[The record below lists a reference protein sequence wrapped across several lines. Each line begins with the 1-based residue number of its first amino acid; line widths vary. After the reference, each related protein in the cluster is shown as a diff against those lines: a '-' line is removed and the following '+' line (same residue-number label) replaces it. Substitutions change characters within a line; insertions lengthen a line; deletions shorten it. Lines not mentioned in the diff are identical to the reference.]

1 MHLPS
6 RRTVCLLA
14 ALALAIFGLLALGGR
29 PAAAQSDNPDLW
41 YAEFWTNQELRGTP
55 VLTRWD
61 RTIDFRWWGGAP
73 HPLVGDDNFSVRWTR
88 DIPFAAGN
96 YRFNATMDD
105 GMRVWINN
113 QLIIDSWTPSQEH
126 TVSVDRF
133 IPAGTHSFR
142 VEHFEAGGQATA
154 IFNWQLI
161 TPEIAGPQFPNWR
174 GVYFNTV
181 NLTGAPVLV
190 RDDRYL
196 NQNWG
201 EASPGPGVNADL
213 WSARW
218 TRQVAVQPGRYRV
231 VATSD
236 DGSRIWV
243 NNQLVIDNWI
253 DQTTTRSAEI
263 FANGNVAN
271 VVVEYY
277 DNFGP
282 AFLQVDL
289 IPLGGPAI
297 QPPGPAGNCTVAP
310 TGLQAQVNGT
320 IVLNVRRGPS
330 TQFEVLTQLQPC
342 ATVQMTGFR
351 STDNQWVQVIVP
363 NGQTGWVNA
372 QYVATGVPVTTL
384 STAAR

>member
-1 MHLPS
+1 MHLPI
-6 RRTVCLLA
+6 RRYTWLIA
-14 ALALAIFGLLALGGR
+14 ALALAIGLLALGGNR
-29 PAAAQSDNPDLW
+29 PAAAQNENLW

-55 VLTRWD
+55 IMTRWD

-73 HPLVGDDNFSVRWTR
+73 DARVGDDNFSVRWTR
-88 DIPFAAGN
+88 NIPFTAGN
-96 YRFNATMDD
+96 YRFTATMDD
-105 GMRVWINN
+105 GMRVWIND
-113 QLIIDSWTPSQEH
+113 QILIDNWTRSQEH

-133 IPAGTHSFR
+133 IPAGTHRFR
-142 VEHFEAGGQATA
+142 VEHFEDGGQATA
-154 IFNWQLI
+154 IFNWDLI
-161 TPEIAGPQFPNWR
+161 GPEDAGPQFPNWR
-174 GVYFNTV
+174 GVYFNTP

-201 EASPGPGVNADL
+201 EASPGPGVNSDL

-236 DGSRIWV
+236 DGSRVWV

-263 FANGNVAN
+263 TANGNVAT

-289 IPLGGPAI
+289 VPLGGPAI
-297 QPPGPAGNCTVAP
+297 QPPGPAANCNTAP
-310 TGLQAQVNGT
+310 TGLQAQVQGG

-330 TQFEVLTQLQPC
+330 TQFEALTQLQPC
-342 ATVQMTGFR
+342 SIVQMSGFR
-351 STDNQWVQVIVP
+351 SADSQWVQVAVAG
-363 NGQTGWVNA
+363 GQTGWVNA
-372 QYVATGVPVTTL
+372 QYVSTGVPVSSL
-384 STAAR
+384 STAR

>member
-1 MHLPS
+1 MHLPI
-6 RRTVCLLA
+6 RRYTWLIA
-14 ALALAIFGLLALGGR
+14 ALALAIGLLALGGNR
-29 PAAAQSDNPDLW
+29 PAAAQNENLW

-55 VLTRWD
+55 IMTRWD

-73 HPLVGDDNFSVRWTR
+73 DARVGDDNFSVRWTR
-88 DIPFAAGN
+88 NIPFTAGN
-96 YRFNATMDD
+96 YRFTATMDD
-105 GMRVWINN
+105 GMRVWIND
-113 QLIIDSWTPSQEH
+113 QILIDNWTRSQEH

-133 IPAGTHSFR
+133 IPAGTHRFR
-142 VEHFEAGGQATA
+142 VEHFEDGGQATA
-154 IFNWQLI
+154 IFNWDLI
-161 TPEIAGPQFPNWR
+161 GPEDAGPQFPNWR
-174 GVYFNTV
+174 GVYFNTP

-201 EASPGPGVNADL
+201 EASPGPGVNSDL

-236 DGSRIWV
+236 DGSRVWV

-263 FANGNVAN
+263 MANGNVAT

-289 IPLGGPAI
+289 VPLGGPAI
-297 QPPGPAGNCTVAP
+297 QPPGPAANCTTAP
-310 TGLQAQVNGT
+310 TGLQAQVQGG

-330 TQFEVLTQLQPC
+330 TQFEALTQLQPC
-342 ATVQMTGFR
+342 SIVQMSGFR
-351 STDNQWVQVIVP
+351 SADSQWVQVAVAG
-363 NGQTGWVNA
+363 GQTGWVNA
-372 QYVATGVPVTTL
+372 QYVSTGVPVSSL
-384 STAAR
+384 STAR

>member
-1 MHLPS
+1 MHLSS
-6 RRTVCLLA
+6 RRTVWLVA
-14 ALALAIFGLLALGGR
+14 TLALAIVGLLALGGR
-29 PAAAQSDNPDLW
+29 PVAAQSAEDLW
-41 YAEFWTNQELRGTP
+41 FGQFWQNQNLSGEP

-61 RTIDFRWWGGAP
+61 RTIDFRWWGGSP
-73 HPLVGDDNFSVRWTR
+73 DPRLDGDNFSARWTR
-88 DIPFAAGN
+88 NVSFAAGN

-105 GMRVWINN
+105 GMRVWIND
-113 QLIIDSWTPSQEH
+113 QLIIDNWTRSQEH

-133 IPAGTHSFR
+133 IPAGVHRIR
-142 VEHFEAGGQATA
+142 VEHFEDGGQATA
-154 IFNWQLI
+154 IFTWDLI
-161 TPEIAGPQFPNWR
+161 GPEDAGPQFPNWR
-174 GVYFNTV
+174 GVYFNTP

-201 EASPGPGVNADL
+201 EGSPGPGVNADF

-236 DGSRIWV
+236 DGSRVWI

-263 FANGNVAN
+263 TANGNVAT

-277 DNFGP
+277 DNWGP

-289 IPLGGPAI
+289 VPLGGPAVL
-297 QPPGPAGNCTVAP
+297 PPAGACTTAP
-310 TGLQAQVNGT
+310 VNLQAQVTAGN
-320 IVLNVRRGPS
+320 VLNVRRGPS
-330 TQFEVLTQLQPC
+330 TQFEVLTRLQPC
-342 ATVQMTGFR
+342 TIVPMSGFR
-351 STDNQWVQVIVP
+351 SADSQWVQVAVAG
-363 NGQTGWVNA
+363 GQTGWVNT
-372 QYVATGVPVTTL
+372 QYVTTGVPVASL
-384 STAAR
+384 STAR

>member
-6 RRTVCLLA
+6 RRTVWLLA
-14 ALALAIFGLLALGGR
+14 GLALAIFGLLALGGR

-113 QLIIDSWTPSQEH
+113 QLIIDSWTRSQEH

-133 IPAGTHSFR
+133 IPAGTHSVR
-142 VEHFEAGGQATA
+142 VEHFEDGGQATA

-190 RDDRYL
+190 RDDAYL

-201 EASPGPGVNADL
+201 TASPGPGVNSDL

-231 VATSD
+231 VAASD
-236 DGSRIWV
+236 DGSRIWI

-263 FANGNVAN
+263 TATGNVAN

-289 IPLGGPAI
+289 IPLGGPAVL
-297 QPPGPAGNCTVAP
+297 PPAGTCTVAP
-310 TGLQAQVNGT
+310 TGLQAQVTGG
-320 IVLNVRRGPS
+320 IVLNVRRGAS

-342 ATVQMTGFR
+342 TIVQMTGFR

-363 NGQTGWVNA
+363 NGQTGWVSA
-372 QYVATGVPVTTL
+372 QYVSTGVPVTSL
-384 STAAR
+384 SSVAR

>member
-1 MHLPS
+1 MQLS
-6 RRTVCLLA
+6 FRRHAWLIA
-14 ALALAIFGLLALGGR
+14 ALALVIGLFVLGSR

-55 VLTRWD
+55 IMTRWD

-73 HPLVGDDNFSVRWTR
+73 DARVGDDNFSVRWTR
-88 DIPFAAGN
+88 DVPFAAGN
-96 YRFNATMDD
+96 YRFTATMDD
-105 GMRVWINN
+105 GMRVWIND
-113 QLIIDSWTPSQEH
+113 QLIIDSWTRSQEH

-133 IPAGTHSFR
+133 IPAGTHRIR
-142 VEHFEAGGQATA
+142 VEHFEDGGQATA

-161 TPEIAGPQFPNWR
+161 TPAIAGPQFPNWR

-190 RDDRYL
+190 RDDAYL

-201 EASPGPGVNADL
+201 TASPGPGVNSDL

-218 TRQVAVQPGRYRV
+218 TRQVVVQPGRYRV
-231 VATSD
+231 VTTSD
-236 DGSRIWV
+236 DGSRVWV

-263 FANGNVAN
+263 MATGNVAN
-271 VVVEYY
+271 VVVEFY

-289 IPLGGPAI
+289 IPLGGPAVL
-297 QPPGPAGNCTVAP
+297 PPAGACTIAP
-310 TGLQAQVNGT
+310 VNLQAQVISGT
-320 IVLNVRRGPS
+320 VLNVRRGPS

-342 ATVQMTGFR
+342 TIVPLSGFR
-351 STDNQWVQVIVP
+351 STDSQWVQVAVAG
-363 NGQTGWVNA
+363 GQTGWVNA
-372 QYVATGVPVTTL
+372 QYVSTGVPVSSL

>member
-1 MHLPS
+1 M
-6 RRTVCLLA
+6 
-14 ALALAIFGLLALGGR
+14 ALGGR

-55 VLTRWD
+55 IMTRWD

-73 HPLVGDDNFSVRWTR
+73 DPRVGDDNFSVRWTR
-88 DIPFAAGN
+88 AVPFEAGN
-96 YRFNATMDD
+96 YRFFATMDD
-105 GMRVWINN
+105 GMRVWIND
-113 QLIIDSWTPSQEH
+113 QLIIDSWTRSQEH

-133 IPAGTHSFR
+133 IPAGTHNIR
-142 VEHFEAGGQATA
+142 VEHFEDGGQATA
-154 IFNWQLI
+154 IFRWELI
-161 TPEIAGPQFPNWR
+161 GASNAGPQFPNWR

-190 RDDRYL
+190 RDDAYL

-201 EASPGPGVNADL
+201 TGSPAPGIVNSDL

-218 TRQVAVQPGRYRV
+218 TRAVAVQPGRYRV
-231 VATSD
+231 VLNSD
-236 DGSRIWV
+236 DGSRLWI
-243 NNQLVIDNWI
+243 NNQLIIDNWI
-253 DQTTTRSAEI
+253 DQTTTRSAEVT
-263 FANGNVAN
+263 ATGNSVN
-271 VVVEYY
+271 VVVEFY

-282 AFLQVDL
+282 AHLQVDL

-297 QPPGPAGNCTVAP
+297 QPPGPAGNCTIAP

-342 ATVQMTGFR
+342 AIVPLTGFR
-351 STDNQWVQVIVP
+351 STDSQWVQVVVAS
-363 NGQTGWVNA
+363 GQTGWVNA
-372 QYVATGVPVTTL
+372 PYVSTGVPVSSLT
-384 STAAR
+384 TAAR

>member
-1 MHLPS
+1 MQLSP
-6 RRTVCLLA
+6 RRYTWLIA
-14 ALALAIFGLLALGGR
+14 ALALVIGLLVLGGR
-29 PAAAQSDNPDLW
+29 PVAAQSDNPDLW
-41 YAEFWTNQELRGTP
+41 YAEFWTNQELRGNP
-55 VLTRWD
+55 IMTRWD

-73 HPLVGDDNFSVRWTR
+73 DARVGDDNFSVRWTR
-88 DIPFAAGN
+88 SIPLAAGN

-133 IPAGTHSFR
+133 IPAGTHDFR
-142 VEHFEAGGQATA
+142 FEPFEAGGQATA
-154 IFNWQLI
+154 IFNWSLI
-161 TPEIAGPQFPNWR
+161 DASNSGPQFPNWQ
-174 GVYFNTV
+174 GVYFNTP
-181 NLTGAPVLV
+181 NLAGAPVLV

-201 EASPGPGVNADL
+201 TASPGPGVNSDL

-236 DGSRIWV
+236 DGSRVWV

-263 FANGNVAN
+263 TANGNVAT

-289 IPLGGPAI
+289 IPLGGPSI
-297 QPPGPAGNCTVAP
+297 QPPVGTCTTAP
-310 TGLQAQVNGT
+310 VNLQAQVLAGN
-320 IVLNVRRGPS
+320 VLNVRRGPS
-330 TQFEVLTQLQPC
+330 TQFEVLTQLQSCTIVP
-342 ATVQMTGFR
+342 MSGFR
-351 STDNQWVQVIVP
+351 SADSQWVQVAVAG
-363 NGQTGWVNA
+363 GQTGWVNA
-372 QYVATGVPVTTL
+372 QYVRTGVPISSL
-384 STAAR
+384 STAR

>member
-1 MHLPS
+1 MHFSS
-6 RRTVCLLA
+6 RRTVWLVA
-14 ALALAIFGLLALGGR
+14 AFALAIVGLLALGGR
-29 PAAAQSDNPDLW
+29 PAAAQSAEDLW
-41 YAEFWTNQELRGTP
+41 FGQFWQNQNLSGDP

-61 RTIDFRWWGGAP
+61 RTIDFRWFGGSP
-73 HPLVGDDNFSVRWTR
+73 DSRLDGDNFSVRWTR
-88 DIPFAAGN
+88 NVAFAAGN

-105 GMRVWINN
+105 GMRVWIND
-113 QLIIDSWTPSQEH
+113 QLIIDNWTRSQEH

-133 IPAGTHSFR
+133 IPAGVHRVR
-142 VEHFEAGGQATA
+142 VEHFEDGGQATA
-154 IFNWQLI
+154 IFTWDLI
-161 TPEIAGPQFPNWR
+161 GPEDAGPQFPNWR
-174 GVYFNTV
+174 GVYFNTP
-181 NLTGAPVLV
+181 NLTGTPVLV

-201 EASPGPGVNADL
+201 EASPGPGVNADF

-236 DGSRIWV
+236 DGSRVWV

-263 FANGNVAN
+263 MANGNVAN

-277 DNFGP
+277 DNWGP

-289 IPLGGPAI
+289 VPLGGPAI

-310 TGLQAQVNGT
+310 TALQAQVNGT

-342 ATVQMTGFR
+342 TIVPMSGFR
-351 STDNQWVQVIVP
+351 STDSQWVQVIVP

-372 QYVATGVPVTTL
+372 QYVATGVPVSSL